1 VTERFIRPTQESREA
16 FFTQEIQGEIMM
28 SNLLRFRNIAD
39 YSVDPE
45 LAPSKDISGREAYQ
59 KYLTHATPFLIEHG
73 GSPVF

>member
-1 VTERFIRPTQESREA
+1 
-16 FFTQEIQGEIMM
+16 MM